1 MGHRSL
7 PGAAVRCV
15 SQCQVIFSIT
25 VLGGYGAAP
34 AAVAALARREAAGS
48 AASSKKAHRAC
59 TFKLNDCRS
68 HSETVSKLDSDIAF
82 HLGTFYIPVTQKHNM
97 ANLYSI
103 QVDWKTCT

>member
-48 AASSKKAHRAC
+48 AASSKKAHRAKTAKC
-59 TFKLNDCRS
+59 TTRHKAKTNKEARQTSLSGLYVQVERLQESLRDCL
-68 HSETVSKLDSDIAF
+68 ETR
-82 HLGTFYIPVTQKHNM
+82 
-97 ANLYSI
+97 
-103 QVDWKTCT
+103 